1 MATPT
6 TSRSLLL
13 PQCMSSLSFLIHLK
27 YVLHMVP
34 FTDCALIEGSVTLWK
49 LEYGCVTFMLF
60 VQPINAREL
69 NKVDP
74 IRACQYFDDCFK
86 DPSTFTVAIVGT
98 IDIEKA
104 LPLIL
109 QYLVSIFCPTFLL
122 LCYPRCLLSTWLVIV
137 CVVLRNMVLG
147 VKLLWHWSKS
157 EHMPGYKVLL
167 YSPLVGWDS
176 KTSKACDGI

>member
-13 PQCMSSLSFLIHLK
+13 PQCMSSLSFLIHLQ
-27 YVLHMVP
+27 YVLNTIP
-34 FTDCALIEGSVTLWK
+34 FTHCALIEGSVNLWK

-60 VQPINAREL
+60 VQPISAREL

-122 LCYPRCLLSTWLVIV
+122 LCCPRCLLSTWLVIV
-137 CVVLRNMVLG
+137 QVFLRTMVL
-147 VKLLWHWSKS
+147 
-157 EHMPGYKVLL
+157 E
-167 YSPLVGWDS
+167 
-176 KTSKACDGI
+176 A